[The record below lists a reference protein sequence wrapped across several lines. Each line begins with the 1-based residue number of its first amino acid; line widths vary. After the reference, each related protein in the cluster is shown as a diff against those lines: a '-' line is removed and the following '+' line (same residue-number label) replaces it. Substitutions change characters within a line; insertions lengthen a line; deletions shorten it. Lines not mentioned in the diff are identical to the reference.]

1 VKYVVFLGDGM
12 GDYAYEALDGHTPLQ
27 AARTPH
33 MDSLAARGLLG
44 TVRTIPEGMAPGS
57 DVGNLSALGYDP
69 RRFYTGRAPI
79 EAASLGLELGPRD
92 VAVRC
97 NLVRLAE
104 RDGQPVMAD
113 YSAGHIDSNEA
124 RALIERLQ
132 GELGTEAL
140 RFHPGVSYRH
150 ILAWEDGVAVEDCTP
165 PHDILGQPIDDY
177 LPKGAGSDLLRDLMH
192 RARALLDHPQANAI
206 WLWGCGTMPELP
218 PFRECFG
225 VPGAVISAVDLVK
238 GLGALAGLKVLEVE
252 GATGYL
258 DTNYAG
264 KVAAALEVLQERD
277 FVYVHV
283 EAPDETGHEGRLE
296 KKIQAL
302 EEFDAN
308 IVGPILDALP
318 RFGPHAALLLPDHYT
333 PACVRTH
340 TPEPVPFALYRS
352 DALQAH
358 DRGFSEPEAA
368 GTGLA
373 LNEGHR
379 LMARFLEVVRA

>member
-1 VKYVVFLGDGM
+1 MKYVVFLGDGM
-12 GDYAYEALDGHTPLQ
+12 GDYAYEALDGRTPLQ

-33 MDSLAARGLLG
+33 MDWLAARGALG
-44 TVRTIPEGMAPGS
+44 LVRTIPAGMPPGS

-69 RRFYTGRAPI
+69 RRYYTGRAPI
-79 EAASLGLELGPRD
+79 EAASMGLDLGPRD

-104 RDGQPVMAD
+104 RDGQTVMAD
-113 YSAGHIDSNEA
+113 YSAGHIDSREA
-124 RALIERLQ
+124 HALIERLQ
-132 GELGTEAL
+132 RELGTDSL

-150 ILAWEDGVAVEDCTP
+150 ILAWKDGIAVEDCTP

-177 LPKGAGSDLLRDLMH
+177 LPKGEGSDLLCDLMH
-192 RARALLDHPQANAI
+192 RSRDLLDHPKANSI
-206 WLWGCGTMPELP
+206 WLWGCGVMPQLP
-218 PFRECFG
+218 AFSERFG
-225 VPGAVISAVDLVK
+225 VSGAVISAVDLVK
-238 GLGALAGLKVLEVE
+238 GLGVLAGLEVLEVE

-302 EEFDAN
+302 EEFDAR
-308 IVGPILDALP
+308 IVGPILEACP

-333 PACVRTH
+333 PVRVRTH

-352 DALQAH
+352 DAPQARA
-358 DRGFSEPEAA
+358 RGFNEVEAA
-368 GTGLA
+368 ETGLV
-373 LNEGHR
+373 LDEGHC
-379 LMARFLEVVRA
+379 LMARFLGRE